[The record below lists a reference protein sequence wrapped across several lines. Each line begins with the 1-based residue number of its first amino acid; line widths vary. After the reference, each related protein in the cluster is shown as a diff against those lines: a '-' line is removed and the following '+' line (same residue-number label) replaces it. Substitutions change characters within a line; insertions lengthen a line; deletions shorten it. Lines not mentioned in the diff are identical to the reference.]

1 MNEVTHAFFLFSS
14 FIISRHR
21 RTQFEIH
28 DKVLRNQELAK
39 DKGAQIKGAIKHRCS
54 SGRHNLGFLLGL
66 ISSEA
71 RSRTINVLTLL
82 SNIIQNSLNAHFVL
96 FQEYLI
102 VSFPKKDIIA

>member
-1 MNEVTHAFFLFSS
+1 MKLRTLFFIFE
-14 FIISRHR
+14 FHYIS
-21 RTQFEIH
+21 TSQNA

-39 DKGAQIKGAIKHRCS
+39 DRGAQIKGAIKHRCS

-71 RSRTINVLTLL
+71 RSRTFNVLTLL